1 MMGNDCGCMHAG
13 GVFEEA
19 LAEATF
25 FLEPGS
31 PIAQTVRNA
40 DIIDNVW
47 TSGGL
52 SAQAR
57 PSTACSSMLNNSDFP
72 LCHSRTHAA
81 ASVNMCSDRLRFS

>member
-1 MMGNDCGCMHAG
+1 MHAG

-31 PIAQTVRNA
+31 SIAQTVRNA

-52 SAQAR
+52 SAEAC
-57 PSTACSSMLNNSDFP
+57 PSTACTQCSVMMFSQCATPACMQ
-72 LCHSRTHAA
+72 LCP
-81 ASVNMCSDRLRFS
+81 